1 MDLDALLKSIREEG
15 TGGKIVP
22 AKFFGEDKYD
32 KYYTELINEGRI
44 DGDNL
49 SANERKIGVKEF
61 RKGKQNFKLFVDK
74 LLKRKQQISSTIRNN
89 ILASALIQH
98 VFSFHLSFFFRL

>member
-32 KYYTELINEGRI
+32 KYHTELINEGRI

-49 SANERKIGVKEF
+49 SANERKLVLKNLEKES
-61 RKGKQNFKLFVDK
+61 KTLNHLLINF
-74 LLKRKQQISSTIRNN
+74 
-89 ILASALIQH
+89 
-98 VFSFHLSFFFRL
+98 